1 MTKLFSTLVLLC
13 AALASTASAQSPSPT
28 DLARWS
34 REARSVTITRDDW
47 GIPHVSGKT
56 DADAVF
62 GLLYAQAEDDFNRV
76 ESNYFDAIGR
86 AAEWEGEGAI
96 YRDLRMRLINN
107 PDSLKAQ
114 YSRSPGWLRSLMN
127 AYADALNYY
136 LYKHPEVKSKVI
148 AHFEPWMP
156 LAFSDGSIGPDI
168 ETVNLAQ
175 LAAFYGARPENMSS
189 AAEPERDN
197 DRGSNGVAIAPS
209 NTLSHHA
216 LLLINPHTSFFFRA
230 EVQVASQEGLNAYG
244 AVTWGQFFVYQGFN
258 ERAGWM
264 HSSTGADNID
274 EYLETVTRRG
284 DHFVYRY
291 GAEERPVT
299 EERAV
304 IRYRNA
310 AGMARKDFTIYR
322 THHGPIVRGV
332 NGKWVSVRLMQRPV
346 DALIQSFTR
355 MKARDLKSFRQTME
369 LHTNSSNN
377 TTFADADGDIA
388 YFHSNF
394 IPRRDTSFDWTRP
407 VDGSD
412 PRTEWHGVLSIDESP
427 NVLNPPNGWVYNS
440 NNWPWSAAG
449 PFSPKRSDFPA
460 YVEKSTEE
468 SPRGRHA
475 LRVLP
480 GKKDFTIASLISAAY
495 DSYLPSFAR
504 MIPGLLKSYDDLPA
518 SAPVKAKLA
527 DQIAALR
534 GWNYR
539 WAANSIPTSLAVFW
553 GEDLGNRVA
562 AEARR
567 AAMSAE
573 TYIISRATD
582 AERLQSLA
590 AATTKLE
597 QDFGSWKTQWGEI
610 NRFQR
615 ITDDIAPKFDDSAPS
630 IPVPFTSSKWGSLA
644 SFGAHAYPGTKKW
657 YGTNGNSFVAVVE
670 FGDSVRARAIT
681 AGGESGNPSTPHFN
695 DEAMRY
701 STGNLRDV
709 YFYPSHLKGHIER
722 VYHPGEVVLPAGS
735 AP

>member
-1 MTKLFSTLVLLC
+1 MNKSLSKLVLLC
-13 AALASTASAQSPSPT
+13 AALASTAAAQSSSPPPA

-34 REARSVTITRDDW
+34 REAASVTITRDDW
-47 GIPHVSGKT
+47 GIPHISGKT

-76 ESNYFDAIGR
+76 ETNYFNALGR

-107 PDSLKAQ
+107 PDSLKAL
-114 YSRSPGWLRSLMN
+114 YSRTPRWLQSVTN
-127 AYADALNYY
+127 AWADGLNYY
-136 LYKHPEVKSKVI
+136 LYKHPEVKPKVI
-148 AHFEPWMP
+148 ARFEPWMP

-168 ETVNLAQ
+168 ESVNLTQ
-175 LAAFYGARPENMSS
+175 LAAFYRGRAVNVGGAQL
-189 AAEPERDN
+189 ERDA

-209 NTLSHHA
+209 NTRSHHA

-230 EVQVASQEGLNAYG
+230 EVQMTSQEGLNAYG

-258 ERAGWM
+258 DRAGWM

-274 EYLETVTRRG
+274 EYLETITKRG

-291 GAEERPVT
+291 GAEERPVA

-304 IRYRNA
+304 VRYRTPR
-310 AGMARKDFTIYR
+310 GMAQRDFTILR
-322 THHGPIVRGV
+322 THHGPIVREA

-394 IPRRDTSFDWTRP
+394 IPRRDTFFDWTRP

-412 PRTEWHGVLSIDESP
+412 PRTDWKGVLSVDESP
-427 NVLNPPNGWVYNS
+427 NVINPANGWVYNT

-449 PFSPKRSDFPA
+449 TFSPKRANFPV
-460 YVEKSTEE
+460 YVELSKEE

-475 LRVLP
+475 LKVLP
-480 GKKDFTIASLISAAY
+480 DKKDFTIASLISAAY
-495 DSYLPSFAR
+495 DTWLPSFAR
-504 MIPGLLKSYDDLPA
+504 MIPGLLKSYDNLPA
-518 SAPVKAKLA
+518 SDPMRANLAAP
-527 DQIAALR
+527 IAALR
-534 GWNYR
+534 AWDYHWGT
-539 WAANSIPTSLAVFW
+539 NSIPTSLAVFW
-553 GEDLGNRVA
+553 GEDVLNRVGA
-562 AEARR
+562 DARDEST
-567 AAMSAE
+567 SAE
-573 TYIISRATD
+573 TYVIDRATD
-582 AERLQSLA
+582 TERLQSLA
-590 AATTKLE
+590 AAKTKLE
-597 QDFGSWKTQWGEI
+597 NDFGKWQTPWGEI

-630 IPVPFTSSKWGSLA
+630 IAVPFTSSRWGSLA
-644 SFGAHAYPGTKKW
+644 SFAARAYPGTKKF
-657 YGTNGNSFVAVVE
+657 YGTSGNSFVAVVE

-681 AGGESGNPSTPHFN
+681 AGGESGNPSSPHFN
-695 DEAMRY
+695 DEAQRY

-709 YFYPSHLKGHIER
+709 YFYPSQLKGHIESA
-722 VYHPGEVVLPAGS
+722 YHPGVPRKE
-735 AP
+735 

>member
-1 MTKLFSTLVLLC
+1 MIKSFSKLLLLC
-13 AALASTASAQSPSPT
+13 AALASTAAAQSHTPSRA

-34 REARSVTITRDDW
+34 REAANVTITRDDW
-47 GIPHVSGKT
+47 GIPHISGKT

-76 ESNYFDAIGR
+76 EANYFDALGR
-86 AAEWEGEGAI
+86 AAEWEGEGAV

-107 PDSLKAQ
+107 PDSLKAI
-114 YSRSPGWLRSLMN
+114 YSRSPRWLQSVMN
-127 AYADALNYY
+127 AWADGLNYY
-136 LYKHPEVKSKVI
+136 LYKHPEVKPKVI
-148 AHFEPWMP
+148 THFEPWMP

-168 ETVNLAQ
+168 ESVNLTQ
-175 LAAFYGARPENMSS
+175 LAAFYGWQSRNIVVTAAIESS
-189 AAEPERDN
+189 P

-230 EVQVASQEGLNAYG
+230 EVQVTSQEGLNDYG

-258 ERAGWM
+258 DRAGWM

-274 EYLETVTRRG
+274 EYLETVSRRS

-291 GAEERPVT
+291 GAEERPLT

-304 IRYRNA
+304 IRYRTPPQ
-310 AGMARKDFTIYR
+310 GMAQKDFTILR
-322 THHGPIVRGV
+322 THHGPIVGQQ
-332 NGKWVSVRLMQRPV
+332 NGKWVSVRLMQRPM

-355 MKARDLKSFRQTME
+355 MKARDYKSFRQTME

-412 PRTEWHGVLSIDESP
+412 PRTEWKGVLSVDESP

-449 PFSPKRSDFPA
+449 PFSPKRSDFPV
-460 YVEKSTEE
+460 YVELSKEE

-475 LRVLP
+475 LMVLP
-480 GKKDFTIASLISAAY
+480 DKKDFTIASLISAAY
-495 DSYLPSFAR
+495 DSWLPSFAR
-504 MIPGLLKSYDDLPA
+504 MIPGLLKSYDNLPA
-518 SAPVKAKLA
+518 SDPLKGRLA
-527 DQIAALR
+527 GPIAALR
-534 GWNYR
+534 AWDYR
-539 WAANSIPTSLAVFW
+539 WGTNSIPTSLAVFW
-553 GEDLGNRVA
+553 GEDLLNRIGA
-562 AEARR
+562 QARQ

-573 TYIISRATD
+573 TYVIDRATD
-582 AERLQSLA
+582 GERLQSLI
-590 AATTKLE
+590 AATTKLDD
-597 QDFGSWKTQWGEI
+597 DFGKWQTPWGAI

-615 ITDDIAPKFDDSAPS
+615 INDDIAPRFDDSSPS
-630 IPVPFTSSKWGSLA
+630 IPVPFTSSRWGSLA
-644 SFGAHAYPGTKKW
+644 SFAARAYPGTKKW
-657 YGTNGNSFVAVVE
+657 YGTSGNSFVAVVE

-681 AGGESGNPSTPHFN
+681 AGGESGNPSSPHFN
-695 DEAMRY
+695 DEAQRY

-709 YFYPSHLKGHIER
+709 YFYPSQLKGHIER
-722 VYHPGEVVLPAGS
+722 EYHPGES
-735 AP
+735 D

>member
-1 MTKLFSTLVLLC
+1 MIKTLSKLVLSGAL
-13 AALASTASAQSPSPT
+13 LASTASAQSTAPSSA

-34 REARSVTITRDDW
+34 REAAAVTITRDDW
-47 GIPHVSGKT
+47 GIPHISGKT

-76 ESNYFDAIGR
+76 ETNYFNPLGR
-86 AAEWEGEGAI
+86 AAESEGEGAI

-107 PDSLKAQ
+107 PDSLKAI
-114 YSRSPGWLRSLMN
+114 YARAPGWLKSVMN
-127 AYADALNYY
+127 AWADGLNYY
-136 LYKHPEVKSKVI
+136 LYKHPDVKPKVI
-148 AHFEPWMP
+148 ARFEPWMP

-168 ETVNLAQ
+168 ETVNLTQ
-175 LAAFYGARPENMSS
+175 LAAFYGGTRENVSS
-189 AAEPERDN
+189 TLQPERDA
-197 DRGSNGVAIAPS
+197 DRGSNGAAIAPA

-230 EVQVASQEGLNAYG
+230 EVQVTSQEGLNVYG

-258 ERAGWM
+258 EHAGWM

-274 EYLETVTRRG
+274 EYLETVTKRG

-299 EERAV
+299 EDKAV
-304 IRYRNA
+304 VRYRTPQ
-310 AGMARKDFTIYR
+310 GMSQKEFTIYH
-322 THHGPIVRGV
+322 TQHGPVV
-332 NGKWVSVRLMQRPV
+332 QDANGKWVSVRLMQRPL

-355 MKARDLKSFRQTME
+355 MRAKDLKSFRQTLE

-412 PRTEWHGVLSIDESP
+412 PRTEWKGVLSVDESP
-427 NVLNPPNGWVYNS
+427 NAINPPNGWVFNS

-449 PFSPKRSDFPA
+449 PFSPKRSDFPS
-460 YVEKSTEE
+460 YVELSKEE

-475 LRVLP
+475 LKVLP

-495 DSYLPSFAR
+495 DSWLPSFAR
-504 MIPGLLKSYDDLPA
+504 MIPGLLKSYDALPA
-518 SAPVKAKLA
+518 SDPMKASLA
-527 DQIAALR
+527 GPIAALR
-534 GWNYR
+534 PWDYR
-539 WAANSIPTSLAVFW
+539 WATSSIPTSLAVFW
-553 GEDLGNRVA
+553 GEDVLHRVA
-562 AEARR
+562 ADATDEST
-567 AAMSAE
+567 SAE
-573 TYIISRATD
+573 TYVIERATD

-590 AATTKLE
+590 AATAKLT
-597 QDFGSWKTQWGEI
+597 QDFGKWQTPWGDI

-615 ITDDIAPKFDDSAPS
+615 ITDDIAPKFDDAGPS
-630 IPVPFTSSKWGSLA
+630 IPVPFTSSRWGSLA
-644 SFGAHAYPGTKKW
+644 SFAARAYPGTKKW
-657 YGTNGNSFVAVVE
+657 YGTSGNSFVAVIE
-670 FGDSVRARAIT
+670 FGDRVRARAIT
-681 AGGESGNPSTPHFN
+681 AGGESGNPSSPHFN
-695 DEAMRY
+695 DEAQRY

-709 YFYPSHLKGHIER
+709 YFYPSQLAGHTER
-722 VYHPGEVVLPAGS
+722 VYHPGA
-735 AP
+735 AR